1 MHNIMNMPQK
11 ERDLHDYNLLSPEY
25 KEKTKVTALN
35 RQELL
40 KTIMQT
46 VSKPSDIF
54 NQIDQETKEIE
65 DTTRQQLL
73 ESGKLQQIDINDEK
87 YKNDKNLEAIISAKA
102 LIDENGELKEHLHTT
117 ISKLQNELKQQTLNQ
132 VRIIEPMSMN
142 KLDNTEREQ
151 GDNIIIPVEQ
161 VERIKQNA
169 ILAGIPEQEV
179 RKMSYKGLITLD
191 ESLRNALDDTV
202 LITTAIEK
210 SKRNSA
216 TEITD
221 EERDNVE
228 RVRIVDNKARPRLG
242 HNIKKGS
249 DK

>member
-1 MHNIMNMPQK
+1 
-11 ERDLHDYNLLSPEY
+11 
-25 KEKTKVTALN
+25 
-35 RQELL
+35 
-40 KTIMQT
+40 
-46 VSKPSDIF
+46 
-54 NQIDQETKEIE
+54 
-65 DTTRQQLL
+65 
-73 ESGKLQQIDINDEK
+73 
-87 YKNDKNLEAIISAKA
+87 
-102 LIDENGELKEHLHTT
+102 
-117 ISKLQNELKQQTLNQ
+117 
-132 VRIIEPMSMN
+132 
-142 KLDNTEREQ
+142 
-151 GDNIIIPVEQ
+151 
-161 VERIKQNA
+161 
-169 ILAGIPEQEV
+169 
-179 RKMSYKGLITLD
+179 MSYKGLITLD